1 MFPEQPKPR
10 SLPYSA
16 RSHLFPCFQVFSIKT
31 QGKWSSRMTKID
43 WRATLV
49 AEGRGLCSGA
59 LRTFYR
65 QKSTDAKA
73 PELFGSAHRQGEKML
88 QLSQQKRRTNKQTSK
103 QTNKQTNKQ
112 ASKQTNGAQTMWK
125 VVTVFPVKSKTA
137 LHRYST
143 HGWSLFA
150 TPNCSLCIPWC
161 HGLCKHNKQN
171 EDLLI
176 IEGSI
181 AVFHI

>member
-1 MFPEQPKPR
+1 MFPEQPTPR
-10 SLPYSA
+10 SLPNCA
-16 RSHLFPCFQVFSIKT
+16 RSQLFPCFKVFSIKT

-88 QLSQQKRRTNKQTSK
+88 QLSQQKEE
-103 QTNKQTNKQ
+103 QTNKQTNGT
-112 ASKQTNGAQTMWK
+112 QTRWK
-125 VVTVFPVKSKTA
+125 VVTVLPAKSKTA

-150 TPNCSLCIPWC
+150 RPNFSLCIPWC

-171 EDLLI
+171 DDLLI